1 MRGFYQPFCEVL
13 LNMSKDFN
21 YYDTFIQ
28 VAPDC
33 PVKQAVVP
41 VSKGENKTVAV
52 HEYECLSAK
61 PYFYTQEE
69 LFFTVHV
76 RRLGISAKQLKSQ
89 RDKLWAE
96 FFATPH
102 ACMRASALTK
112 KYGWGVHYDH
122 AGKMALIAMQD
133 KKYQQFARDRK
144 LKQLLAMKSRK
155 G

>member
-1 MRGFYQPFCEVL
+1 
-13 LNMSKDFN
+13 MSKDFN

-28 VAPDC
+28 VASDC
-33 PVKQAVVP
+33 PVQQAVVP
-41 VSKGENKTVAV
+41 ESKAESKTVAV

-76 RRLGISAKQLKSQ
+76 RRLGISTQQLKSQ

-96 FFATPH
+96 FFATPR

-122 AGKMALIAMQD
+122 AGKMALVAVQD
-133 KKYQQFARDRK
+133 NDYRRLARDRN
-144 LKQLLAMKSRK
+144 LKQLMAMKSRRS
-155 G
+155 